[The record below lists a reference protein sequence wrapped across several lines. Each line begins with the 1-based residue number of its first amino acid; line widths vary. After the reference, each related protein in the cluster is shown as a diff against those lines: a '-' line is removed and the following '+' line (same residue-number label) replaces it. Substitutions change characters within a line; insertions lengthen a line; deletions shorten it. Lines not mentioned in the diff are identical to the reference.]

1 MGFEEEKC
9 SGDKESLFISDTPS
23 EDLWKNWYRVVNG
36 QSSNGWF
43 IGFLERGERVY
54 CFATNLQNADN
65 ATGSNASEIT
75 VEILNS
81 ITI

>member
-1 MGFEEEKC
+1 MGGL
-9 SGDKESLFISDTPS
+9 SA
-23 EDLWKNWYRVVNG
+23 
-36 QSSNGWF
+36 
-43 IGFLERGERVY
+43 FLNAANEFT